1 MTSRTRRIVLGALGA
16 LISLTGLIWTL
27 QGLGVIPGSFMTGD
41 RTWFYVGLICLAAG
55 IFAMIIAV
63 RWQRFRR

>member
-41 RTWFYVGLICLAAG
+41 RTWFYVGLICQAAG
-55 IFAMIIAV
+55 SFAMILAV
-63 RWQRFRR
+63 RVRRFRG